1 MRVNSFTPNNTS
13 QKFNKNSKAS
23 STETSFSAS
32 FSETYKLSTRE
43 SLDKSLSKI
52 KEMGDILI
60 STQSYSDI
68 IKYKKMIKSF
78 LSEAIEYAYS
88 LNKRD
93 SFWESQHFSTVEVID
108 EKLDLI
114 TKEVLSNQK
123 NNIVIASSID
133 QIQGLLIDIYR

>member
-1 MRVNSFTPNNTS
+1 MRVNSFTPNNTN
-13 QKFNKNSKAS
+13 QKFNKNAKSF

-32 FSETYKLSTRE
+32 LSETYKTSTRE
-43 SLDKSLSKI
+43 SLDKSLNKI

-68 IKYKKMIKSF
+68 VKYKKMIKSF
-78 LSEAIEYAYS
+78 LSEVVEYTYS

-123 NNIVIASSID
+123 NNIVITSSID

>member
-1 MRVNSFTPNNTS
+1 MRVNSFASNSN
-13 QKFNKNSKAS
+13 QKFNNNNRKAS
-23 STETSFSAS
+23 TTESFSTN
-32 FSETYKLSTRE
+32 FSEAYKSSTKE
-43 SLDKSLSKI
+43 SLDKSLNKI
-52 KEMGDILI
+52 KEMGDILV
-60 STQSYSDI
+60 STQSYRDI
-68 IKYKKMIKSF
+68 VKYKKMIKNF
-78 LSEAIEYAYS
+78 LSEVVEYTYS

-123 NNIVIASSID
+123 NNIVITSSID